1 MRHAYKANAI
11 AHNAGDRYLYIAGWK
26 NKETAISDT
35 YARDAMT
42 QVEVLGGLQDVSR
55 TINRHLLDI
64 DYPNLAVVK
73 NSS

>member
-1 MRHAYKANAI
+1 
-11 AHNAGDRYLYIAGWK
+11 
-26 NKETAISDT
+26 
-35 YARDAMT
+35 MT